1 MGLVDLA
8 RLTALM
14 SRLSK
19 PWQEDGPDARVV
31 EELDLSAGPGVFD
44 LYRPARGVPRAVIVA
59 VHGVTTQL
67 ARDPRLIHFARS
79 LARSGVACAVPSLDG
94 LAAARWDVVDLDCLE
109 AVSLEAIARTGRPGV
124 GLIGFSYG
132 ASYAL
137 VTAAREA
144 LAEQARFVIAI
155 GAYHDLAR
163 LFSWYVETRHEEPQ
177 TEAQWDDQFYLHM
190 VLARSHPELLPE
202 AERQLP
208 MVEDLLG
215 RYCSGSS
222 PEEKRRLFEQELRE
236 LDLVA
241 KCMNAHDPEV
251 VAALSPAGN
260 LDGLRCPVSQIH
272 DPADA
277 IVPQEQAEA
286 LHAHLSSLP
295 DGDRHGLLVTT
306 LLTHVTLDSVLKLGE
321 LRRLF
326 AAMAP
331 IIRAM

>member
-1 MGLVDLA
+1 VGLVDFA

-14 SRLSK
+14 SRLSR
-19 PWQEDGPDARVV
+19 PWQEDAPDARVV
-31 EELDLSAGPGVFD
+31 EDLDLVAGPGVFD
-44 LYRPARGVPRAVIVA
+44 LYHPARGAPRAVIVA
-59 VHGVTTQL
+59 VHGVTTL
-67 ARDPRLIHFARS
+67 LGRDPRLIHFARS

-94 LAAARWDVVDLDCLE
+94 LAAARWDAQDLDRLE

-132 ASYAL
+132 GSYAL

-163 LFSWYVETRHEEPQ
+163 LFAWYVETRHEDPQ
-177 TEAQWDDQFYLHM
+177 TEAQWDDRIYLHM
-190 VLARSHPELLPE
+190 VLARAHPELLTE
-202 AERQLP
+202 AARQLP
-208 MVEDLLG
+208 LLEDLLG

-222 PEEKRRLFEQELRE
+222 PEEKRRTFEQELRS

-241 KCMNAHDPEV
+241 KCMNAHDPAV

-260 LDGLRCPVSQIH
+260 LGGLRCPVSQIH
-272 DPADA
+272 DPMDA
-277 IVPQEQAEA
+277 IVPREQAEA
-286 LHAHLSSLP
+286 LHLELERLP
-295 DGDRHGLLVTT
+295 GGERHGLLVTR
-306 LLTHVTLDSVLKLGE
+306 LLTHVSLDSVLRLGE

-326 AAMAP
+326 VSMAP